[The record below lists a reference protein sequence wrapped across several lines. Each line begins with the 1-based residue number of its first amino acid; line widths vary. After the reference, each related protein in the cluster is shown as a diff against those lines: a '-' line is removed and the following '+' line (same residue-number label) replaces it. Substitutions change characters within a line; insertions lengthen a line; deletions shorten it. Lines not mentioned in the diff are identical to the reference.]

1 MLADRL
7 EQFETGCKVKQA
19 CDFDSPGWWGVC
31 PFLLAVGAVSSG
43 LAVTAGK
50 KLGVIRI
57 RRIAAMAMMV
67 IGVVLMAQGVG
78 LLLM

>member
-7 EQFETGCKVKQA
+7 EGNLKPAVKSNRHA
-19 CDFDSPGWWGVC
+19 I
-31 PFLLAVGAVSSG
+31 LIALAVGGSALFCANKYHLRDLLV
-43 LAVTAGK
+43 
-50 KLGVIRI
+50 GVNRI